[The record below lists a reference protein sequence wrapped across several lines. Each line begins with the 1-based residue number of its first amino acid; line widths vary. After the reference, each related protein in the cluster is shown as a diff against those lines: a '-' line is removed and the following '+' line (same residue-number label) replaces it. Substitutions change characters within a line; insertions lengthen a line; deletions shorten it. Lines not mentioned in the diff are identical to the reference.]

1 MVEESRLDIQ
11 RCAFEGRAMRVRDS
25 VREAGSGTL
34 ESKQG
39 PKMIEIRLQGRG
51 GQGVVVASE
60 ILARACFEEGR
71 YPQCYSLFGGE
82 RRGAPVAAFVRISDS
97 KIYLKCDIDHP
108 NHLVLFDK
116 TLFDEKEILERVVPG
131 GFLLFNM
138 DEYQS
143 DALKNYTVGTID
155 ALEISKRNALGAMV
169 NTAILGAYIRLTR
182 IVSLDRLLKVIT
194 ETVPGA
200 IDQNVAAATEAYERV
215 SII

>member
-1 MVEESRLDIQ
+1 
-11 RCAFEGRAMRVRDS
+11 
-25 VREAGSGTL
+25 
-34 ESKQG
+34 
-39 PKMIEIRLQGRG
+39 MIEIRLQGRG

-60 ILARACFEEGR
+60 ILARACFEEGM

-116 TLFDEKEILERVVPG
+116 TLFDEREILERVVPG

-143 DALKNYTVGTID
+143 DALENYTVGTID
-155 ALEISKRNALGAMV
+155 ALEISKKNALGAMV
-169 NTAILGAYIRLTR
+169 NTAILGAYIRLTQ

-200 IDQNVAAATEAYERV
+200 IDQNVAAAREAYERV

>member
-1 MVEESRLDIQ
+1 
-11 RCAFEGRAMRVRDS
+11 MR
-25 VREAGSGTL
+25 ETGSGTL
-34 ESKQG
+34 ELKQG

-60 ILARACFEEGR
+60 ILARACFEEGM

-108 NHLVLFDK
+108 NHLILFDK
-116 TLFDEKEILERVVPG
+116 TLFSEKEILEQVVPG

-138 DEYQS
+138 DESYQS
-143 DALKNYTVGTID
+143 DAFKDYTVGTIN
-155 ALEISKRNALGAMV
+155 ALEISKKNELGAVV
-169 NTAILGAYIRLTR
+169 NTAVLGAYIRLTQ
-182 IVSLDRLLKVIT
+182 IISLERLLKVT
-194 ETVPGA
+194 KETVPAA
-200 IDQNVAAATEAYERV
+200 IDQNVSAAKEAYEKL

>member
-1 MVEESRLDIQ
+1 
-11 RCAFEGRAMRVRDS
+11 
-25 VREAGSGTL
+25 VRETGSGTL
-34 ESKQG
+34 ELKQG

-60 ILARACFEEGR
+60 ILARACFEEGM

-108 NHLVLFDK
+108 NHLILFDK
-116 TLFDEKEILERVVPG
+116 TLFSEKEILEQVVPG

-138 DEYQS
+138 DESYQS
-143 DALKNYTVGTID
+143 DAFKDYTVGTIN
-155 ALEISKRNALGAMV
+155 ALEISKKNGLGAVV
-169 NTAILGAYIRLTR
+169 NTAVLGAYIRLTQ
-182 IVSLDRLLKVIT
+182 IISLERLLKVT
-194 ETVPGA
+194 KETVPAA
-200 IDQNVAAATEAYERV
+200 IDQNVSAAKEAYEKL

>member
-1 MVEESRLDIQ
+1 VVEESRLDIQ
-11 RCAFEGRAMRVRDS
+11 CCAFEGRAMGVRDS

-60 ILARACFEEGR
+60 ILARACFEEGM

-82 RRGAPVAAFVRISDS
+82 RRGAPVAAFVRVGDS

-143 DALKNYTVGTID
+143 DALKGYTVGTID
-155 ALEISKRNALGAMV
+155 ALEISKKNALGAMV
-169 NTAILGAYIRLTR
+169 NTAILGAYIRLTQ
-182 IVSLDRLLKVIT
+182 IVSLDRLLKVIE

-200 IDQNVAAATEAYERV
+200 IDQNVAAAREAYERV